1 MVLRALLQRHAQEL
15 KLFRGS
21 ARRAGFAQELGS
33 QLAELQQH
41 QFTPARLREL
51 AAESNLRRELR
62 DKLHDLALLAEK
74 YADWLRAHDLQDAN
88 HLLDFATDASREQFR
103 TPHSVLRIS
112 SLWLDGFAEMT
123 PQELDLLAAILPF
136 CEKATLAFC
145 LENEAAAEASWLSIW
160 SSVGKTFQ
168 QCRRRTENLP
178 GCEIEVQILKRD
190 SSQGRFVASA
200 GLAQLESKW
209 AQPVCDESAIRNPQS
224 VISIHACAHPE
235 AEAVFAAREILK
247 FVRAG
252 NRFRDCAILVR
263 NLDNY
268 HQPLA
273 RVFRRYEIP
282 IFLDRRESVAHHALA
297 ELTRSALRAVAFDWQ
312 HNDWFAALKAG
323 FCPVAESE
331 IDRLEN
337 AALEFGWRGKKW
349 RAPLPDEFS
358 ERLRQNIL
366 PPFESFSAQLD
377 RNKFQPTGAELAAAL
392 RELWNDLNVEQTL
405 ERWTSDEGKS
415 AIRNPQSGIHQTVW
429 EQMNSWLDNLA
440 LAFPSEPLSL
450 RDWLPVVEAGLAGL
464 TVGVIPPVLDE
475 VLIGAIDRARNPDLK
490 LALVLGMN
498 ESVFPAAPA
507 APIILTDADRD
518 ELEQSR
524 VTLGPDLRERLSR
537 ERFLGYIACTRA
549 SEKLA
554 VTFSRHDADGR
565 ALNPSPFIAH
575 LQRLFPKREVE
586 EFQDEISLAE
596 VEHASEL
603 VGLLVNLGRSG
614 RESAHSE
621 NRSGPT
627 SPVARSW
634 DELLEL
640 PAIKSLLESLQTLR
654 EPDPA
659 EKLSRELAEKTFS
672 TALQTSV
679 SRLEEFAQCP
689 FKFFVR
695 SGLLAG
701 ERKLFELD
709 ARERGSFQHEVLK
722 IFHDE
727 LAKENKRWRNLT
739 PTEARERVTK
749 IAANLADNFHEGL
762 MRDTAQTRFEA
773 RALTEALQDFVEVI
787 VTWMH
792 GQYEFAPAAAE
803 LDFGGKNSSAP
814 AWDID
819 LGGGHTLALQGRIDR
834 VDLWRESG
842 ERAWCVVMD
851 YKSGGKKLD
860 ALLLEHGVQLQLPA
874 YLNAL
879 RHWKNPRETFGV
891 DKLIP
896 AGVFYVNLRGRFES
910 GKTRDEVLGAA
921 DAQKLAYRHNGRF
934 DAGTLDKLDR
944 IHAHDQFN
952 YRLNQDGSLRKGST
966 EALPRAEFEAFLDG
980 VETRLQEMGDAIF
993 SGEAKVDPYRKGAE
1007 TPCEFCNYRAVC
1019 RIDPWT
1025 HQWRVLR
1032 AASTPC
1038 E

>member
-1 MVLRALLQRHAQEL
+1 
-15 KLFRGS
+15 
-21 ARRAGFAQELGS
+21 
-33 QLAELQQH
+33 
-41 QFTPARLREL
+41 
-51 AAESNLRRELR
+51 
-62 DKLHDLALLAEK
+62 
-74 YADWLRAHDLQDAN
+74 
-88 HLLDFATDASREQFR
+88 
-103 TPHSVLRIS
+103 
-112 SLWLDGFAEMT
+112 
-123 PQELDLLAAILPF
+123 
-136 CEKATLAFC
+136 
-145 LENEAAAEASWLSIW
+145 
-160 SSVGKTFQ
+160 
-168 QCRRRTENLP
+168 
-178 GCEIEVQILKRD
+178 
-190 SSQGRFVASA
+190 
-200 GLAQLESKW
+200 
-209 AQPVCDESAIRNPQS
+209 
-224 VISIHACAHPE
+224 
-235 AEAVFAAREILK
+235 
-247 FVRAG
+247 
-252 NRFRDCAILVR
+252 
-263 NLDNY
+263 
-268 HQPLA
+268 
-273 RVFRRYEIP
+273 
-282 IFLDRRESVAHHALA
+282 
-297 ELTRSALRAVAFDWQ
+297 
-312 HNDWFAALKAG
+312 
-323 FCPVAESE
+323 
-331 IDRLEN
+331 
-337 AALEFGWRGKKW
+337 
-349 RAPLPDEFS
+349 
-358 ERLRQNIL
+358 
-366 PPFESFSAQLD
+366 
-377 RNKFQPTGAELAAAL
+377 
-392 RELWNDLNVEQTL
+392 
-405 ERWTSDEGKS
+405 
-415 AIRNPQSGIHQTVW
+415 
-429 EQMNSWLDNLA
+429 
-440 LAFPSEPLSL
+440 
-450 RDWLPVVEAGLAGL
+450 
-464 TVGVIPPVLDE
+464 
-475 VLIGAIDRARNPDLK
+475 
-490 LALVLGMN
+490 
-498 ESVFPAAPA
+498 
-507 APIILTDADRD
+507 
-518 ELEQSR
+518 
-524 VTLGPDLRERLSR
+524 
-537 ERFLGYIACTRA
+537 
-549 SEKLA
+549 
-554 VTFSRHDADGR
+554 
-565 ALNPSPFIAH
+565 
-575 LQRLFPKREVE
+575 
-586 EFQDEISLAE
+586 
-596 VEHASEL
+596 
-603 VGLLVNLGRSG
+603 
-614 RESAHSE
+614 
-621 NRSGPT
+621 
-627 SPVARSW
+627 
-634 DELLEL
+634 
-640 PAIKSLLESLQTLR
+640 
-654 EPDPA
+654 
-659 EKLSRELAEKTFS
+659 
-672 TALQTSV
+672 
-679 SRLEEFAQCP
+679 
-689 FKFFVR
+689 
-695 SGLLAG
+695 LLAG